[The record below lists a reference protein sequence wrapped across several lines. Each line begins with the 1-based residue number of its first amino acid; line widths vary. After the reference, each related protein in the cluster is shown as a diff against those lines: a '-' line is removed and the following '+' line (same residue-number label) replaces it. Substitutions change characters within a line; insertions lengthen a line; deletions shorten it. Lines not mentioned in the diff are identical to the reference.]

1 MKTQSTA
8 LTLPRAFVPPAFELK
23 RWHSLPPVP
32 HPLLPSPC
40 MDGSLDSRTSPI
52 KPRPAHGTQPIHP
65 QPNSSHLIAPRGEAL
80 ALGTARCRSP
90 GVVQQLSVLLLQ
102 RAKEKQPTAPL
113 TDLFFFFFSPP
124 FSPPEYFLLHSQ
136 TISRKKSCSLT
147 SHPSSSVF
155 PPTLR
160 AELRYGKTRHTQKKE
175 RSLFL
180 V

>member
-8 LTLPRAFVPPAFELK
+8 FTLLRAFVPPAFELK

-32 HPLLPSPC
+32 HPLLPSLC

-65 QPNSSHLIAPRGEAL
+65 QPNSSHLIAPRGEAR
-80 ALGTARCRSP
+80 ALGTARRRSP
-90 GVVQQLSVLLLQ
+90 GAVQRLSVLLLQ

-113 TDLFFFFFSPP
+113 TDHFFFFSPP
-124 FSPPEYFLLHSQ
+124 CSPPEYFLLRSQ
-136 TISRKKSCSLT
+136 TTSRKKSCSLT

-160 AELRYGKTRHTQKKE
+160 AELRYGKTRQKKKE

-180 V
+180 T